1 MKGNMRAKAVGVTAA
16 FTALATVLNL
26 IPIPAP
32 YLPGYTYQLGDIIL
46 VIAFFLFGVKI
57 GLATIALKV
66 GVSMILNPNIIGVI
80 GAPYAA
86 VAVLTMIL
94 GSYLSLLIIKKRN
107 LNKQI
112 SQAKSAGYATFTAVV
127 TRTLIM
133 LPLDMFVFG
142 FLVAFVSGWSVA
154 DSFALVTA
162 NLPLIVVYNIT
173 VTLIV
178 IPTSY
183 YLSKRIPTQLN
194 SKLFEN
200 SIV

>member
-1 MKGNMRAKAVGVTAA
+1 MRAKAVGVTAA
-16 FTALATVLNL
+16 FTALASVLNL
-26 IPIPAP
+26 LPIPAP
-32 YLPGYTYQLGDIIL
+32 YLPGYSYQLGDIIL

-57 GLATIALKV
+57 GLATIALNI
-66 GVSMILNPNIIGVI
+66 GVTMALNPNIIGVI

-94 GSYLSLLIIKKRN
+94 GAYISLAIIKKRN
-107 LNKQI
+107 KTKTNNE
-112 SQAKSAGYATFTAVV
+112 AKSATYATLTAVV

-133 LPLDMFVFG
+133 LPMDLFVFG
-142 FLVAFVSGWSVA
+142 FLVAFVSGWSTA
-154 DSFALVTA
+154 ASFALIQAT
-162 NLPLIVVYNIT
+162 LPLIIVYNIT
-173 VTLIV
+173 VPLIV

-183 YLSKRIPTQLN
+183 YLAKRIPTQLN